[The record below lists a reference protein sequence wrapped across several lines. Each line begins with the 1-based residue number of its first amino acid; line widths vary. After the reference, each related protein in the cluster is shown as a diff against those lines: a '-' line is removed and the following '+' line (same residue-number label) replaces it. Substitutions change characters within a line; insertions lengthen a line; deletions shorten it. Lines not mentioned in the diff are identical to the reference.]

1 MPDSTTSNRPT
12 VLITGASSGVGLHSL
27 VPLDARG
34 WRMLLAC
41 RDLDKAR
48 SEARRMGIDPE
59 AHEFVRVDLSAQG
72 SVRACAEAVLER
84 ASRLD
89 AMVCN
94 AAVYLPRLAAPAR
107 SPEGYEI
114 SVATNHLGHLLLTLL
129 LLPRLRE
136 TAATS
141 NVPPRHVTVGTVTA
155 NSEEFGG
162 RIPIPAP
169 ADLGDL
175 SGLAAGFQPPVSMI
189 DRGAFRPGK
198 AYKDSKLCTMITT
211 LELHRRYHEDTG
223 IVFNSLYP
231 GCVAETALFRHAPPL
246 FRRVFPWFQKNVT
259 GGCVSQDLAGERV
272 ADVVTRPDLGRS
284 GVHWSWGNRQREGRG
299 AFVQSLSPRATDPD
313 LGRRLWEYS
322 TELVGGSTA
331 GSES

>member
-1 MPDSTTSNRPT
+1 
-12 VLITGASSGVGLHSL
+12 
-27 VPLDARG
+27 
-34 WRMLLAC
+34 
-41 RDLDKAR
+41 
-48 SEARRMGIDPE
+48 
-59 AHEFVRVDLSAQG
+59 
-72 SVRACAEAVLER
+72 
-84 ASRLD
+84 
-89 AMVCN
+89 
-94 AAVYLPRLAAPAR
+94 
-107 SPEGYEI
+107 
-114 SVATNHLGHLLLTLL
+114 
-129 LLPRLRE
+129 
-136 TAATS
+136 
-141 NVPPRHVTVGTVTA
+141 
-155 NSEEFGG
+155 
-162 RIPIPAP
+162 
-169 ADLGDL
+169 
-175 SGLAAGFQPPVSMI
+175 MI

-231 GCVAETALFRHAPPL
+231 
-246 FRRVFPWFQKNVT
+246 
-259 GGCVSQDLAGERV
+259 GCVSQDLAGERV